1 MFLFSSTLTEALILH
16 IADRSDVEMAKCD
29 DSRVRW
35 KSILQRKSI
44 CICEERKNTPGLM
57 FVQSL
62 AFSFLLTSLLIGL
75 KHFFLVLKM

>member
-44 CICEERKNTPGLM
+44 CICAKKKGKKKKTAGACLL
-57 FVQSL
+57 L
-62 AFSFLLTSLLIGL
+62 ASHTGAAL
-75 KHFFLVLKM
+75 